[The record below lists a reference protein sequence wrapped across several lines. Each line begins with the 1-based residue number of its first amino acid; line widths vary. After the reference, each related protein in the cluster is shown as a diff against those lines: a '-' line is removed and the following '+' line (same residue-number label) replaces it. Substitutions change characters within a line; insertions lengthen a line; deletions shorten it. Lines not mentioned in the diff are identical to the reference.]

1 MAHVAVSAVGADRP
15 GIVAA
20 VTGVLMEHGCNL
32 EDTSMTILGGHFAM
46 MLVVDAPAEGAASLR
61 AALAAPAESFGLV
74 ITVWPIDESV
84 HANVA
89 TEGDAWTVSVYGA
102 DRPGIV
108 HGVASRLAAQGVNIV
123 DLTTRMVG
131 TAEQPVY
138 AMVLEVVV
146 PPGVEA
152 AALEAS
158 LRPLAQELG
167 VECSLHP
174 SDADIL

>member
-1 MAHVAVSAVGADRP
+1 MPHVAVTAVGADRP

-46 MLVVDAPAEGAASLR
+46 MLVVDSPAETTAALEGALRAPAE
-61 AALAAPAESFGLV
+61 ALGLV

-84 HANVA
+84 GAPS
-89 TEGDAWTVSVYGA
+89 EGDDWTVSVYGA

-108 HGVASRLAAQGVNIV
+108 NGVASLLADRGVNIV
-123 DLTTRMVG
+123 DLTTRVVG
-131 TAEQPVY
+131 PVEQPVY

-146 PPGVEA
+146 PPGVDA
-152 AALEAS
+152 ADLGAGLE
-158 LRPLAQELG
+158 RLAAELG